1 MFIDA
6 PEQNLCHIKYMYR
19 IESCGTFKKSAVV
32 HTLQVQCYT
41 FVTGARSWG
50 RRHCIKCVLFGL
62 QTVHVEADS

>member
-1 MFIDA
+1 
-6 PEQNLCHIKYMYR
+6 MYR

-50 RRHCIKCVLFGL
+50 RRHCIKCVLFAL
-62 QTVHVEADS
+62 QTVHVEADP